1 MWFRDL
7 MEAQDESPDVAG
19 VGVGGASAGVG
30 SGGQPGPRP
39 PRGHVGP
46 GRHRSEERD
55 PCVSPFLSAS
65 GRCFSWQRRMGSLR
79 FVLAGSRCL
88 AGREGRP
95 ARRSGSTRTWPR
107 RRVVCVKPP
116 SPHPRRLSVCVYLC
130 LILSPA
136 GSPSPTPGRVR
147 PWQVER
153 EEGPAGSARCWGDA
167 QERASISVPLPLELF
182 ALHLAVAVRLL
193 SGLTATLTLSCD
205 CQNTRVR
212 RGRR

>member
-88 AGREGRP
+88 PGREGRP

-107 RRVVCVKPP
+107 RRVVCIKPP
-116 SPHPRRLSVCVYLC
+116 SPHPRRLSVCVHLC
-130 LILSPA
+130 LILQLAPPPRHRDASVRGRWSEKRDRPA
-136 GSPSPTPGRVR
+136 APAVGGTPR
-147 PWQVER
+147 
-153 EEGPAGSARCWGDA
+153 S
-167 QERASISVPLPLELF
+167 
-182 ALHLAVAVRLL
+182 
-193 SGLTATLTLSCD
+193 
-205 CQNTRVR
+205 VR
-212 RGRR
+212 RFQCLYHLNCLHFIWPWLCVCFLG